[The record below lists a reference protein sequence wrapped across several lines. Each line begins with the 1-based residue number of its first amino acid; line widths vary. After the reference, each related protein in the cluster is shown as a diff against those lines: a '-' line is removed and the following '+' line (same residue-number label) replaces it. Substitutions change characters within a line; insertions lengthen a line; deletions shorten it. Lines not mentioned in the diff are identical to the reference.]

1 MFGYLKDIGVA
12 KGDSHELQLKKFT
25 LLIITLCCCIAAPI
39 WSYSYYLMGLTT
51 SAYIPLIYMFIIGP
65 AIVMFSINKNERI
78 LLNIQLVSIFLCPL
92 VMQWLAGGYLKGGVI
107 ILWSFLAPLTAL
119 VFHDIIKARFWMI
132 MVIASI
138 LLTGVFNTH
147 FEQWGSYPNR
157 SQKVVQVTM
166 NLMGTILAIFF
177 AMQYFVKTINKNNL
191 ALLEEKQ
198 RADRLLLNIL
208 PAQIAEELK
217 ISGKTQ
223 PTLYTDATIIFTDF
237 KDFTQFSELFTP
249 EELIAELE
257 ECFNSFDE
265 IITSHGLEK
274 IKTIG
279 DAYMCV
285 AGIPKNEDDG
295 ISNAIHA
302 IMAGLEIAA
311 LIETIRARKYKEGK
325 AYWNIR
331 IGAHT
336 GDVVAGIVGKKK
348 FVFDIW
354 GDAVNTANRLETCS
368 EEGKLNISGTTYELV
383 KDFFNCTYRGKLAVK
398 NKGELEMYFVESA
411 NHDAIDAYMAEK
423 RYLHQYA

>member
-1 MFGYLKDIGVA
+1 MFGYLKQIGIDKA
-12 KGDSHELQLKKFT
+12 DTSELRQRKASL
-25 LLIITLCCCIAAPI
+25 LLIILYCCIAAI
-39 WSYSYYLMGLTT
+39 ICSGSYYLAGLS
-51 SAYIPLIYMFIIGP
+51 SAGLIPLMYLLVISP
-65 AIVMFSINKNERI
+65 AVVVFSINKNERI
-78 LLNIQLVSIFLCPL
+78 LLNIQLMAVFICP
-92 VMQWLAGGYLKGGVI
+92 VAMQWMAGGYLKGGIV
-107 ILWSFLAPLTAL
+107 ILWSFLSPLTAL
-119 VFHDIIKARFWMI
+119 IFHDIKKARLYAVL
-132 MVIASI
+132 VIAS
-138 LLTGVFNTH
+138 LLFTAVFNNYLG
-147 FEQWGSYPNR
+147 QWGSYPDR
-157 SQKVVQVTM
+157 SQKIIQLTF
-166 NLMGTILAIFF
+166 NLTGIVLMLFF
-177 AMQYFVKTINKNNL
+177 AVLHLVKAINKNDR
-191 ALLEEKQ
+191 LLVTERQ

-217 ISGKTQ
+217 ASGKTE

-249 EELIAELE
+249 EELIGELE

-285 AGIPKNEDDG
+285 AGIPKNDG
-295 ISNAIHA
+295 DGLTNAIHA
-302 IMAGLEIAA
+302 IMAGLEIAE

-336 GDVVAGIVGKKK
+336 GDVVGGIVGKRK